1 MKKESYIEWGTKRLD
16 ETIAFPRIAIPQSI
30 FKDRTIAVLEALTE
44 YLKDSLNMTYH
55 EIAVLT
61 ARNDRTIWT
70 AYNRAKQ
77 KRKIKPI
84 MPRERAI
91 LTIPFSIF
99 KDRELS
105 VLEVITEYL
114 KDKKQL
120 TYHEIAFML
129 NRDDRTIWTVYDR
142 VRKKRKAL

>member
-1 MKKESYIEWGTKRLD
+1 MKGKYLEWGEKEITHL
-16 ETIAFPRIAIPQSI
+16 PRISIPQSI
-30 FKDRTIAVLEALTE
+30 FKDRTIAVLEALAE
-44 YLKDSLNMTYH
+44 YLKDNLKMSYH

-77 KRKIKPI
+77 KREGKE
-84 MPRERAI
+84 MRARERAI
-91 LTIPFSIF
+91 LTVPFNIF
-99 KDRELS
+99 SDRRLS

-120 TYHEIAFML
+120 TYHEIASML

-142 VRKKRKAL
+142 VRKKRQKT

>member
-1 MKKESYIEWGTKRLD
+1 MKGKYLEWGEREITHM
-16 ETIAFPRIAIPQSI
+16 PRIAIPQSI

-44 YLKDSLNMTYH
+44 YLKDELKMSYH

-61 ARNDRTIWT
+61 ARDDRTIWT

-77 KRKIKPI
+77 KREGKETKA
-84 MPRERAI
+84 RERAV
-91 LTIPFSIF
+91 LTVPFNIFHDRSLSI
-99 KDRELS
+99 
-105 VLEVITEYL
+105 LEVITEYL

-120 TYHEIAFML
+120 TYHEIASML